1 VSSATPRGSI
11 HPTPRLQA
19 GTAIILDAVSST
31 AAHVPDVV
39 IEPERGHAL
48 RLGELWAFRE
58 LFYFLMW
65 RDVKVRY
72 KQTALGAAWAVL
84 QPLLL
89 MVVFTIFLAGRG
101 VSPKGIPYPVFALAG
116 LVPWTFFASAVG
128 GGANSFVGNSAL
140 VSKIYFPRLLI
151 PIAASCS
158 FLLDFAISFV
168 VLLVAMGLYGIA
180 PSDRALLVLPVALYV
195 AIVAVGIGTLL
206 GALNV
211 RYRDVR
217 YAVPFLI
224 QLWLFASPVAY
235 ELSIAN
241 DKYRW
246 LLALN
251 PMVAGIGGFRWAL
264 ISGDEIAQ
272 GVAAISVV
280 SGCILVVLG
289 FLYFRRVED
298 SFADVI

>member
-1 VSSATPRGSI
+1 VNDPAVSPCWPAPRVARG
-11 HPTPRLQA
+11 A
-19 GTAIILDAVSST
+19 GGYPEVVSST
-31 AAHVPDVV
+31 AAPVPGVL

-72 KQTALGAAWAVL
+72 KQTALGAGWAVI

-101 VSPKGIPYPVFALAG
+101 VSPEGIPYPVFALAG
-116 LVPWTFFASAVG
+116 LVPWTFFANAVA

-140 VSKIYFPRLLI
+140 VSKIYFPRILI

-158 FLLDFAISFV
+158 FLLDFGISFV
-168 VLLVAMGLYGIA
+168 VLVVVMALYGVG
-180 PSDRALLVLPVALYV
+180 PSDHALLVIPLALYV
-195 AIVAVGIGTLL
+195 TIVALGTGTLL

-211 RYRDVR
+211 RYRDIR

-235 ELSIAN
+235 QLSVAN

-246 LLALN
+246 LLAVN

-264 ISGDEIAQ
+264 LGGSGAPV
-272 GVAAISVV
+272 GVVAVSVV
-280 SGCILVVLG
+280 SGFVLVILG

>member
-1 VSSATPRGSI
+1 
-11 HPTPRLQA
+11 
-19 GTAIILDAVSST
+19 VSST
-31 AAHVPDVV
+31 AAEIQDVV
-39 IEPERGHAL
+39 IEPEEGHAL

-89 MVVFTIFLAGRG
+89 MVVFTVFLAGKG

-158 FLLDFAISFV
+158 FLLDLGISFV
-168 VLLVAMGLYGIA
+168 VLLVVMGIYGIA
-180 PSDRALLVLPVALYV
+180 PSDHALLVIPFGLYVTIVAL
-195 AIVAVGIGTLL
+195 GTGTLL

-235 ELSIAN
+235 QLSIAN
-241 DKYRW
+241 EKYRW
-246 LLALN
+246 VLALN

-264 ISGDEIAQ
+264 LGGSGVDL
-272 GVAAISVV
+272 GVAAVSVT
-280 SGCILVVLG
+280 SGFVLVVLG